1 MKNCFCL
8 SRVTPLVT
16 FRVSSKVDS
25 TALGLQIWLICF
37 GLKYSSKRML
47 LLNTLLAGHF
57 SVVTLLLDKA
67 QQVKLLMDLLQIP
80 DHVKNCFNDSEGFIQ
95 LLKT

>member
-1 MKNCFCL
+1 
-8 SRVTPLVT
+8 
-16 FRVSSKVDS
+16 
-25 TALGLQIWLICF
+25 
-37 GLKYSSKRML
+37 ML

-80 DHVKNCFNDSEGFIQ
+80 DHVKNYFNDSEGFIQ